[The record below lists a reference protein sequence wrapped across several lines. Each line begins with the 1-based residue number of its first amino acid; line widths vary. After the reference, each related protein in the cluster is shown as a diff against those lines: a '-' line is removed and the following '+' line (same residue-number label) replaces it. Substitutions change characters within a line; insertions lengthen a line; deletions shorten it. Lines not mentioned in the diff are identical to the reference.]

1 MGADRQK
8 KITGLD
14 GIEKTY
20 TFVPLVR
27 MEAAEVLNTTVRSVL
42 ATLEKSTEAAALL
55 FSESGGG
62 DEQELAVMA
71 KVAASAFQAL
81 TFKEFWG
88 TARKLLRGCVIMA
101 PNMPVIEIKSL
112 DDCDYFTEHP
122 EELYVACF
130 KAVMVTFPNFFSH
143 AMAKIVAFFARDK
156 EQTTSKE

>member
-14 GIEKTY
+14 GVEKTY

-55 FSESGGG
+55 FSESGGA
-62 DEQELAVMA
+62 EKELSIMA

-88 TARKLLRGCVIMA
+88 TARKLLKDCVIMA
-101 PNMPVIEIKSL
+101 PGMPVVEIKSL

-122 EELYVACF
+122 EELYIACF
-130 KAVMVTFPNFFSH
+130 KALTVTFPNFFSQ
-143 AMAKIVAFFARDK
+143 AVSKLSAFIPRDK